1 MPQASTTTTAAS
13 LIFQDGAS
21 EREFVAVS
29 AQESS
34 IQDLHYEFRTS
45 PSQYGNGMQTQ
56 TLITGRTAK
65 IAALVV
71 LAQMD
76 WVGRQVGN
84 LKMLVTRPP
93 VEQPMASLCL
103 PGATPGS
110 VTTKLIPI
118 WAIWLIGSG
127 GSDIDIVSQD

>member
-1 MPQASTTTTAAS
+1 MPQASTIAGS

-21 EREFVAVS
+21 ERDFVAVS
-29 AQESS
+29 GQTSS

-45 PSQYGNGMQTQ
+45 TSQYGNGMQTQ
-56 TLITGRTAK
+56 TMITGRTAK
-65 IAALVV
+65 IAPLVV

-76 WVGRQVGN
+76 WVGRQLGN

-103 PGATPGS
+103 PGAAAGS
-110 VTTKLIPI
+110 VQRNTNL
-118 WAIWLIGSG
+118 GNM
-127 GSDIDIVSQD
+127 VNRV